1 MFKKIEKINYME
13 LLQRDYNPCRR
24 LTVVSYVD
32 LNTAIRA
39 GSWVKA
45 LDSPGKVELDKETHL
60 RAFTFISK

>member
-45 LDSPGKVELDKETHL
+45 LDTPGKVELGHEIHL
-60 RAFTFISK
+60 RGFTFISK

>member
-39 GSWVKA
+39 GSWVGYCLKA
-45 LDSPGKVELDKETHL
+45 LAVTGKLVLD
-60 RAFTFISK
+60 